1 MSFFGFKSSREVEE
15 EKRRAVAQAT
25 AQTEART
32 KAEIAKNLATGL
44 NNLGKGSQCKFA
56 IPYFDVYDPRF
67 SDFGCPVAVHGAIV
81 YAIEDMNRFSQ
92 INKTQQYSD
101 SAFMDKLRGQVVK
114 YIKSVVSNAPAEHQI
129 PVVQLERKILEISQL
144 VQQYVTPQ
152 IETLFAI
159 KVRSLDITNIVIDK
173 DSRGYREL
181 KAVSTDLE
189 RDRLAAQNR
198 ISISGWQQQQEMDME
213 MKRLQTVESMRMQME
228 NQREMMRIQREGLEA
243 GQQAMINEA
252 QENGRVSKLFQ
263 GSSMFGSAQMMGSQ
277 SMFGG
282 LGQAT
287 PPAMGGMAPPPMPQA
302 TPFFVFLNGQ
312 QAGPFDMNQLAQL
325 VQQGQLTPQT
335 QVWTQGMPQWA
346 PASSVP
352 ALAPLF
358 APPAMGG
365 NTPPPMGGGMTPP
378 PMGGNGPLPTPTL

>member
-67 SDFGCPVAVHGAIV
+67 SDFGCPVAVHGAVV
-81 YAIEDMNRFSQ
+81 YAIEDMDRFSQ

-159 KVRSLDITNIVIDK
+159 KVRSLDITNIAIDK

-228 NQREMMRIQREGLEA
+228 NQREMMRIQREGLAA
-243 GQQAMINEA
+243 GQQAMIDEA

-263 GSSMFGSAQMMGSQ
+263 GSSMFGGAQMMGGQ

-282 LGQAT
+282 MGQAT